1 MLAEVHRLRSCQRRL
16 ALYCG
21 GVTSL
26 ALTGLLTGATDQRSA
41 SIDVIETMLP
51 MDSGGRCSRPKMSAC
66 TRRCAS
72 HCPSCVSWQDA
83 VAQCDVSAARRSGP
97 VAPAVAG
104 HAEGEATLSFL
115 DEHGDAVR
123 VISAEQL

>member
-16 ALYCG
+16 TLYCG

-51 MDSGGRCSRPKMSAC
+51 MDSGG
-66 TRRCAS
+66 
-72 HCPSCVSWQDA
+72 
-83 VAQCDVSAARRSGP
+83 DVLGLR
-97 VAPAVAG
+97 
-104 HAEGEATLSFL
+104 
-115 DEHGDAVR
+115 
-123 VISAEQL
+123 